1 MSGKLATIPAV
12 AYVRKSTRGKRTD
25 GREKQEK
32 SLPVQREEVLK
43 LAREKGCHILRW
55 YEDEGISGW
64 KRDAARPG
72 FARMLADAREKHDFK
87 AIVVDDMDRFSRADA
102 MDVISDVRDLYKAG
116 VATIHSVKDGDFHI
130 DPTDPGMMH
139 HLVAVVMA
147 NHEFSRKLSR
157 RVTRARRNAAKEG
170 KRTGGPAP
178 YGLKDDGAG
187 GLVHGDPRHA
197 EVVRW
202 LFDQVGNKLRSL
214 TWLAGELNRRKVPA
228 PGEGEWFVRTISNL
242 LRRPCY
248 RGDFVFNRNPE
259 GQFFGIDDKGEV
271 VERVRMDGKGHLF
284 RAEGKYEPLVDP
296 ALYDRVQDRLAAL
309 AQHRGLRKR
318 VGYPLSGILVC
329 GHCGKPM
336 YGMREKKTSTYVVY
350 RCQKD
355 KNLGRGACG
364 FRRVREDV
372 ILPFILKKL
381 GEEIQD
387 LTGEL
392 TSVPPESLLAPHRER
407 EELRKQKEAERGELA
422 ADIGLA
428 QKNMLKAKD
437 DRTFKSLEAEVTAM
451 RDRLD
456 QLDAELSVREPNAGF
471 TDADLAALNAWQA
484 AFEARALAV
493 PLEPEYWEGVGGVLH
508 PEDYH
513 EDPATTML
521 ADPLM
526 VNNVLRQLGAEVKLW
541 WNSKQVRTKA
551 GDKTITRHTLER
563 GRFRL
568 GQQQGDVPGVV
579 LKPAACRAS
588 TRPSTA
594 NWPTPSWPLAPC

>member
-1 MSGKLATIPAV
+1 MSGKVATIPAV
-12 AYVRKSTRGKRTD
+12 AYVRKSTRGQRTD

-32 SLPVQREEVLK
+32 SLPVQREEVYK
-43 LAREKGCHILRW
+43 LAREKGCHILRL

-64 KRDAARPG
+64 KREAARPG
-72 FARMLADAREKHDFK
+72 FARMLADARERHDFK

-102 MDVISDVRDLYKAG
+102 MDVISDVRDLNKAG
-116 VATIHSVKDGDFHI
+116 VATIHSVKDGDFRI
-130 DPTDPGMMH
+130 GDATDPGMLH
-139 HLVAVVMA
+139 HLVAAAMA

-178 YGLKDDGAG
+178 YGLKDDKAG
-187 GLVHGDPRHA
+187 GLVHGNARHA

-202 LFDQVGNKLRSL
+202 LFDHFGNKLRSL
-214 TWLAGELNRRKVPA
+214 TWLAGDLNRRKVPA
-228 PGEGEWFVRTISNL
+228 PGGGEWFVRTISNL

-259 GQFFGIDDKGEV
+259 GQFFGIDERGEV
-271 VERVRMDGKGHLF
+271 VERVRMDTKGHLF

-318 VGYPLSGILVC
+318 VGYPLTGILVC

-336 YGMREKKTSTYVVY
+336 YGMKEKKTSTYVVY

-372 ILPFILKKL
+372 ILPFLLKKI

-387 LTGEL
+387 LREL
-392 TSVPPESLLAPHRER
+392 TSEPPESLLAPHRER
-407 EELRKQKEAERGELA
+407 EELRKQKEQEREELA
-422 ADIGLA
+422 AEIGLA
-428 QKNMLKAKD
+428 EKNLLRAKD
-437 DRTFKSLEAEVTAM
+437 DRTFKSLEAKVTAM

-456 QLDAELSVREPNAGF
+456 QLEAELSVREPNAGF
-471 TDADLAALNAWQA
+471 TAADLEAINDWWR
-484 AFEARALAV
+484 AFADRALTVPVDLESWEDNPPTDLAV
-493 PLEPEYWEGVGGVLH
+493 WAEPLK
-508 PEDYH
+508 
-513 EDPATTML
+513 
-521 ADPLM
+521 

-541 WNSKQVRTKA
+541 WKTEQVRTKA
-551 GDKTITRHTLER
+551 GDKTRTRHLLER

-568 GQQQGDVPGVV
+568 GQQTGDVPGGV